1 MDDLWAPTEQAHVD
15 RMTRVSVV
23 GSPDSVRRGL
33 ESLIAATQADELI
46 LTGQIFDHA
55 ARLRSFEIVAGL
67 REQPAAK
74 RPDAAD
80 AAARPDRPP
89 AAR

>member
-1 MDDLWAPTEQAHVD
+1 MDDVWTSTEQAYVD

-55 ARLRSFEIVAGL
+55 ARLRTFEIVAGL
-67 REQPAAK
+67 REQPA
-74 RPDAAD
+74 
-80 AAARPDRPP
+80 
-89 AAR
+89 